1 MTLRRMRR
9 KIRQHKNKI
18 VAALITIVVIALL
31 VFLLTLV
38 KLPSLKKTYEIT
50 EVDVLAIKGIEGDQI
65 TLKGIK
71 IGDGMQTVLDA
82 IGYPDSQTIY
92 DPDITNMEFGKA
104 FDLNETGVILQFKGD
119 SLEKMTV
126 LPSFNTFLQGSTKV
140 FYTKDEFLITFGK
153 SDSVKQMPVTQGS
166 AMVIRVYTYNEG
178 IHFTT
183 RRGVQIA
190 LSFTRPNIDI
200 TEP

>member
-1 MTLRRMRR
+1 MTLRRMKR

-18 VAALITIVVIALL
+18 VVALITIVVIALL
-31 VFLLTLV
+31 VFLVTSV
-38 KLPSLKKTYEIT
+38 NFSSLKKTYELT
-50 EVDVLAIKGIEGDQI
+50 EVDVLAVKGIEGDQI

-82 IGYPDSQTIY
+82 VGYPDSQTIY
-92 DPDITNMEFGKA
+92 APDITNMEFGKA
-104 FDLNETGVILQFKGD
+104 FSLNETGVILQFEGD
-119 SLEKMTV
+119 SLEKITV
-126 LPSFNTFLQGSTKV
+126 LPSFNVFLQGRTQV
-140 FYTKDEFLITFGK
+140 TYAKDEFLIAFGK

-166 AMVIRVYTYNEG
+166 AMVLRVYTYNEG
-178 IHFTT
+178 IHFIT
-183 RRGVQIA
+183 RRGIQIA